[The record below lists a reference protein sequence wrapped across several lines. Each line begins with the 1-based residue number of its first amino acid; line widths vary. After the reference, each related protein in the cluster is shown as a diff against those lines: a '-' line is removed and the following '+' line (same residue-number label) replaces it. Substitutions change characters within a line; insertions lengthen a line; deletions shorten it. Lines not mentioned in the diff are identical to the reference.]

1 MQSTIAF
8 VSYQVTNLNRAVKFY
23 QKVLGKEPL
32 FHKEDWAEF
41 EDEGLEEQAREKINN
56 KPKTHNATEWK
67 ALKKGV
73 KTKTHVKKWKN
84 QRRKGHKNEKN
95 GFNR

>member
-1 MQSTIAF
+1 MSNTLR
-8 VSYQVTNLNRAVKFY
+8 NW
-23 QKVLGKEPL
+23 
-32 FHKEDWAEF
+32 EDWAEF
-41 EDEGLEEQAREKINN
+41 EDESLEEQARDKINN

-73 KTKTHVKKWKN
+73 KTKTHVKKWKK
-84 QRRKGHKNEKN
+84 QHKKGHKNEKN